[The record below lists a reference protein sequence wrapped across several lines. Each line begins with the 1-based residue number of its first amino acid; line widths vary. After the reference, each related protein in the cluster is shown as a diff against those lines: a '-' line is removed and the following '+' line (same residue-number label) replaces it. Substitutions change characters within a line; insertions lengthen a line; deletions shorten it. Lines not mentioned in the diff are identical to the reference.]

1 MCLPSPEIQNIL
13 SLNFIYKISNFDAS
27 TNLSLR
33 YLDSVEDSNLTNPIN
48 FKSFYY
54 LDMNFSVDLVDDI
67 SLSFGI
73 NNLLDKNPPLNGK
86 SIDYVPGNA
95 NTYPSY
101 YDPLGRFIFLNFS
114 KRIN

>member
-1 MCLPSPEIQNIL
+1 M
-13 SLNFIYKISNFDAS
+13 SLNFIYKISNFDTS
-27 TNLSLR
+27 TNLSFR
-33 YLDSVEDSNLTNPIN
+33 YLDSVEDSNLVNPIN
-48 FKSFYY
+48 FNSFYY
-54 LDMNFSVDLVDDI
+54 LDMNFSIDLVDDI
-67 SLSFGI
+67 NFSFGI

-101 YDPLGRFIFLNFS
+101 YDPLGRFIFLNIS